1 MNMMIS
7 YQELVRTF
15 PRFDDAVCICKNE
28 LTELTYAEVEQFIE
42 KLKQYQVK
50 V

>member
-1 MNMMIS
+1 MMLS
-7 YQELVRTF
+7 VF
-15 PRFDDAVCICKNE
+15 VKNE